1 VRRNR
6 DPKRGGM
13 KSSNPKVKQMEP
25 LAKGTANV
33 FIANC
38 FRRFSVKR
46 FVWKAPQRKAGPFGV
61 GSYSFKARF

>member
-1 VRRNR
+1 MRRNR

-13 KSSNPKVKQMEP
+13 KSSNPKVKQMKP
-25 LAKGTANV
+25 FAKRTAIV

-38 FRRFSVKR
+38 FRRFSCKK
-46 FVWKAPQRKAGPFGV
+46 FVWQAPQPKAGPLCV